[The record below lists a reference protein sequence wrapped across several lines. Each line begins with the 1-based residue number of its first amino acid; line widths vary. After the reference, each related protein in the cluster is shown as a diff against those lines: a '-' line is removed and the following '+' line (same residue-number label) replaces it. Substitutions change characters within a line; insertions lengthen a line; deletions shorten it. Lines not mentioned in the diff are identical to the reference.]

1 MDGWA
6 PQVRPLEGCAQRP
19 VWFML
24 GEYDIAS
31 VSLDPGTIARATLE
45 NYCHSN
51 GVEPRFENWYD
62 NGKYHTLVMYD
73 QIMLRWCALQSFE
86 AARIPTQ
93 QKWRSLRGITLC
105 AISAEM
111 KTEVSA
117 MTAET
122 EI

>member
-1 MDGWA
+1 M
-6 PQVRPLEGCAQRP
+6 
-19 VWFML
+19 
-24 GEYDIAS
+24 I
-31 VSLDPGTIARATLE
+31 
-45 NYCHSN
+45 
-51 GVEPRFENWYD
+51 
-62 NGKYHTLVMYD
+62 K
-73 QIMLRWCALQSFE
+73 IMLRWCALQSFE

-122 EI
+122 EKQQRRHADREYRGESGWATGTFGECSFW

>member
-1 MDGWA
+1 M
-6 PQVRPLEGCAQRP
+6 
-19 VWFML
+19 
-24 GEYDIAS
+24 I
-31 VSLDPGTIARATLE
+31 
-45 NYCHSN
+45 
-51 GVEPRFENWYD
+51 
-62 NGKYHTLVMYD
+62 K
-73 QIMLRWCALQSFE
+73 IMLRWCALQSFE